1 MRDSVMA
8 SFADN
13 NLAMAYLPVTIC
25 KWITQGVSSVFKWIV
40 QTLFVCLLAKP
51 QALSKV
57 RVRGVTSSSFKVV
70 WKRAPVR
77 FANPVVYE
85 TQLREPGAGKGAAE
99 EGKDQEADGAG
110 ADATAGSTDEA
121 SSTWRTIHRGEEP
134 MEIVRHL
141 KSDTVY
147 QVRTRMKNIRGE
159 GPFCEP
165 VEVRTFRRPSLGMGS
180 TGPLLN
186 GDCYVWEQ
194 TLKEVTLR
202 FKMPKNATSS
212 QLQVCDDGVH

>member
-1 MRDSVMA
+1 MA
-8 SFADN
+8 F
-13 NLAMAYLPVTIC
+13 LPVTIC
-25 KWITQGVSSVFKWIV
+25 KWISRGVSSVVKWIV
-40 QTLFVCLLAKP
+40 QTLFVCLLSKP

-70 WKRAPVR
+70 WKRAPVQ

-85 TQLREPGAGKGAAE
+85 MQIREPSAGQGAKEGRVERPGTESGA
-99 EGKDQEADGAG
+99 EAKDGA
-110 ADATAGSTDEA
+110 TD
-121 SSTWRTIHRGEEP
+121 TWRTIHRGEEP

-141 KSDTVY
+141 KPDTIY
-147 QVRTRMKNIRGE
+147 EVRARMKNIRGQ
-159 GPFCEP
+159 GPFCDP

-186 GDCYVWEQ
+186 GDRYAWEQ

-202 FKMPKNATSS
+202 FKMPSDTTSS
-212 QLQVCDDGVH
+212 QLQVCIDGLDALSEMSGVAAS